1 MSDKKQPKK
10 TGEVHISAPAD
21 KAAGAYCNVAA
32 IRHSQSEFV
41 LDFVFRLGKEGHL
54 VSRVITNPRHAKALL
69 AALQENIEKYEAK
82 FGALAPES
90 QPETLH

>member
-1 MSDKKQPKK
+1 MSEKNRPKK
-10 TGEVHISAPAD
+10 SGEVRVSAPAD
-21 KAAGAYCNVAA
+21 KAAGTYCNVAA

-69 AALQENIEKYEAK
+69 AALQENIEKYESK
-82 FGALAPES
+82 FGALAPAP